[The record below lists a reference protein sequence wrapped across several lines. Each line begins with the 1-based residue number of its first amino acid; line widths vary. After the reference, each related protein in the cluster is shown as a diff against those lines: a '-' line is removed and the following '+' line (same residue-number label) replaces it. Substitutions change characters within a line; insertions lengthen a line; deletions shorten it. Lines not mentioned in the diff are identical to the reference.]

1 MSTITRSDSQL
12 EAQRMR
18 TASIEQSV
26 QLRHPV
32 PDLQSLQGAYVKN
45 VENLEDRAE
54 RMSMGSDIGEEI
66 RKLQLEQKISDSRR
80 ASLYSNAAVEP
91 EVKSRNPSISSYAN
105 SIVEVNG
112 AARYGGYSPAAFVGS
127 PIGSIRSGSWSQ
139 VSHGA
144 VSRSMSRGSRL
155 GQLSNPQFDDG
166 LAHSPPDEPTV
177 HASAFR
183 NSLEEEEDEDSRTRR
198 MKRVSTGR
206 LPSEGSFTRLYNQI
220 AQENGSAAHLAA
232 ARIPSDTSFTNIYD
246 QIAGEIRSHLDMPA
260 DGMQN
265 PADSSLQPNPVDE
278 LSRRLGGVTSA
289 PRSQDPIPPQPP
301 RHSYILPQVER
312 STELDGFTVI
322 PKGGEMG
329 FSNEGAGPASN
340 SYVYADNLSPPG
352 RPSSAAS
359 GDTFQQSQALF
370 RDFDGAHY
378 AGSIRG
384 STRVPSGDV
393 SELLDHDGA
402 SILKALDPP
411 PNLGVPPPRDGM
423 IFYPAPVPKMLNLPQ
438 RLSQLPSA
446 AVQARRRTQL
456 LESLPMGN
464 KKSAALME
472 HQRTD
477 SEGSTARMS
486 KLNLAQLPAQL
497 RASVFFEQQ
506 TKREEVEIRDQSAMN
521 TLDDLLDASAR
532 APVSAFTSH
541 PITGA
546 ASTGIYK
553 KENASRSSAS
563 LQHSLDMKNRKSLAG
578 VKEEPEKDE
587 KRRSSFFGMRRS
599 SVSSANALDDGGK
612 APNKLRKRNS
622 VAMSAALDD
631 SALTRGP
638 DGEIGG
644 YDRSGATTPLRPR
657 ILNENGEEVELGNDE
672 VMDGEEEYEEEEIA
686 EEQFGPPTTLLAELQ
701 LRKAQQK
708 QRGRTFQSFP
718 EGMHSTLLELD
729 AVAQLEKQKRQ
740 KSRVALAWEDPSLKM
755 AEEAEE
761 DDEDVP
767 LGVLYGNKSKIVKAK
782 LAERGLADWDR
793 PLGLLE
799 RRQMEDN
806 EPLSRR
812 RNRLLGIDPNAAAIA
827 AIAARQSQVQI
838 VEPESE
844 ESEHEG
850 ETLGQRLKRLK
861 EKKVLTDAIGNVDD
875 NRVSHAFSVDMLSAL
890 GVDSG
895 VEDDKRKSSISQLG
909 VDSANAEEKRK
920 SNISMLPAEAS
931 SADVKRKSYMPLSAA
946 EMSKLNDKR
955 KSSGSS
961 PLLGGE
967 RAKTPGTPGDEEE
980 ETLGQRRA
988 RLQREALERSKQGSQ
1003 MTLGP
1008 DARINTIRPV
1018 STMVPLADPR
1028 MSAMFPPDPNAVPV
1042 VRPTLNPSRS
1052 MADLLKAYPS
1062 GKNDARKVSN
1072 EMLIATLPQGS
1083 LLAQSEQE
1091 KQTRTSHIQMNN
1103 SQGMGFQRTPSGN
1116 TMLNGFQGQVPYQ
1129 NGMMGMSVYPQMNMA
1144 MGGVYGNM
1152 SNPNLV
1158 MGMPGYQQMGMG
1170 VNGYAAASQPNLLQQ
1185 PMMSSPN
1192 MLGGYANGGMPVQ
1205 HMPYQ
1210 QQASYTMAVHEPIQ
1224 EPVLDAG
1231 TRSRVDAWRQGV
1243 MH

>member
-1 MSTITRSDSQL
+1 MAPFTRPDSQL
-12 EAQRMR
+12 VALQESQLVRMR
-18 TASIEQSV
+18 TASIERSV

-91 EVKSRNPSISSYAN
+91 EARSPSRNPSISSYAN
-105 SIVEVNG
+105 SIVDVNG
-112 AARYGGYSPAAFVGS
+112 TARHGGYSPAAFIAS

-139 VSHGA
+139 VSHGGA
-144 VSRSMSRGSRL
+144 VSRSMSKGSRL
-155 GQLSNPQFDDG
+155 GQLSNPQTDDA
-166 LAHSPPDEPTV
+166 LSHSPPDEPTM
-177 HASAFR
+177 HAFAGH
-183 NSLEEEEDEDSRTRR
+183 NSLGEDEDSRTQR

-206 LPSEGSFTRLYNQI
+206 LPSDGSFTRLYNQI
-220 AQENGSAAHLAA
+220 ALENGSAAHIAA

-246 QIAGEIRSHLDMPA
+246 QIAGEIRDHLDMSA
-260 DGMQN
+260 EGMHN
-265 PADSSLQPNPVDE
+265 SADSSLQPTPNDE
-278 LSRRLGGVTSA
+278 LSRRLGDTTSD
-289 PRSQDPIPPQPP
+289 PRVQDPAPPQPP
-301 RHSYILPQVER
+301 RHSYVLPQVER
-312 STELDGFTVI
+312 GPELDGFTVI
-322 PKGGEMG
+322 LKEEELSHSQTYG
-329 FSNEGAGPASN
+329 
-340 SYVYADNLSPPG
+340 DNLSPPG

-359 GDTFQQSQALF
+359 GDTFQQAQALF
-370 RDFDGAHY
+370 QDFDGAHY

-384 STRVPSGDV
+384 STRLPSGEV
-393 SELLDHDGA
+393 SELLEHDEA
-402 SILKALDPP
+402 SILKALDPI
-411 PNLGVPPPRDGM
+411 PNHSVPPPRDGM
-423 IFYPAPVPKMLNLPQ
+423 VFYPAPVPKMLNLPK
-438 RLSQLPSA
+438 RLSQLPNA
-446 AVQARRRTQL
+446 AVQAKRRTQL

-464 KKSAALME
+464 RKSAAWTE
-472 HQRTD
+472 HERT
-477 SEGSTARMS
+477 GSDGSNKARMS
-486 KLNLAQLPAQL
+486 KANLAQLPAQL

-521 TLDDLLDASAR
+521 TLEDLLDASAR
-532 APVSAFTSH
+532 APVNAFTSH
-541 PITGA
+541 PITGSA
-546 ASTGIYK
+546 GTAIYK
-553 KENASRSSAS
+553 KERGSRSSAS
-563 LQHSLDMKNRKSLAG
+563 LQHSVDLKNRKSLAG
-578 VKEEPEKDE
+578 VKEEPEKAE

-599 SVSSANALDDGGK
+599 SISSANALDDGGRT
-612 APNKLRKRNS
+612 PNKLRKRSS
-622 VAMSAALDD
+622 VIMSTVLDD

-644 YDRSGATTPLRPR
+644 HDRSGATTPLRPR
-657 ILNENGEEVELGNDE
+657 ILNENGEEVELGDDDA
-672 VMDGEEEYEEEEIA
+672 VDDEEYEDEEEDEEEEEMA

-718 EGMHSTLLELD
+718 QGMHSTLLELD

-755 AEEAEE
+755 AQEAEE

-799 RRQMEDN
+799 QRQMEDN

-827 AIAARQSQVQI
+827 ARQSQVQI
-838 VEPESE
+838 IEPESE

-861 EKKVLTDAIGNVDD
+861 EKKVLTEAIGNVDD
-875 NRVSHAFSVDMLSAL
+875 NRVSSAFSVDMLNAL

-895 VEDDKRKSSISQLG
+895 VKDDQHKSSISQLG
-909 VDSANAEEKRK
+909 LTEENRK
-920 SNISMLPAEAS
+920 STLSLLPG
-931 SADVKRKSYMPLSAA
+931 SADVKRKSFVPLSAA
-946 EMSKLNDKR
+946 EMSKLMDKR

-961 PLLGGE
+961 PLLGAE
-967 RAKTPGTPGDEEE
+967 RAKTPGTPADEEE

-988 RLQREALERSKQGSQ
+988 RLQREALEKSRQGNQ
-1003 MTLGP
+1003 TTLGP
-1008 DARINTIRPV
+1008 NARMNTMRPV
-1018 STMVPLADPR
+1018 STMMPLADPR
-1028 MSAMFPPDPNAVPV
+1028 MSAMLPHDPNAIPIA
-1042 VRPTLNPSRS
+1042 RPTLNPSRS
-1052 MADLLKAYPS
+1052 MADLLNAFPS

-1072 EMLIATLPQGS
+1072 EMLLATLPQGS

-1091 KQTRTSHIQMNN
+1091 KQTRASHIQMNN
-1103 SQGMGFQRTPSGN
+1103 SQGMGFQRKPSGN
-1116 TMLNGFQGQVPYQ
+1116 TMLPGFQGQTPYQ
-1129 NGMMGMSVYPQMNMA
+1129 NGMMGVPAHPQMNMA

-1152 SNPNLV
+1152 SNPNLM
-1158 MGMPGYQQMGMG
+1158 MGMPGHQQMGMG
-1170 VNGYAAASQPNLLQQ
+1170 VHGYAAASQPNLLQQ

-1192 MLGGYANGGMPVQ
+1192 LLGGYTNGAMPMQ
-1205 HMPYQ
+1205 HMQYHRQ
-1210 QQASYTMAVHEPIQ
+1210 SSYGMAAHEKID
-1224 EPVLDAG
+1224 EPVLDVG

-1243 MH
+1243 MP